1 MNDLP
6 VEPLSPEQQ
15 QKLLGQMYL
24 LMANQVKSYHKYRR
38 MGDNSSVPVELARE
52 LMESVEYTVNLVG
65 GAAAYPSLEDALHM
79 GQKLLE
85 SRTER
90 ARALFSLVEA
100 TAPKWQTEC
109 RWDALQYLGRYLDG
123 YDFLHMAHKGPEALF
138 YPILI
143 SPPEGIQGIDSCL
156 FYLNIL
162 WIENQIMASF
172 SDEALEQLWRSLPVD
187 TLNQCEQLLVNAIGK
202 AMLGANLEKLTFEP
216 EESLRLLALIKTVSK
231 ESLLCAAEG
240 LCQRLGLSGENARD
254 YVKAATALLAVWI
267 GHELGLEL

>member
-1 MNDLP
+1 VNNLP

-24 LMANQVKSYHKYRR
+24 LMAKQVKSYHKYRR

-65 GAAAYPSLEDALHM
+65 GASAHQSLEDALRM
-79 GQKLLE
+79 GQKVLE
-85 SRTER
+85 SRTEQ
-90 ARALFSLVEA
+90 ARSLFSLVEA

-109 RWDALQYLGRYLDG
+109 RWDALQYLGHYLAG

-172 SDEALEQLWRSLPVD
+172 SDEALEQLWRSLPAD
-187 TLNQCEQLLVNAIGK
+187 TLNQCEQLLVNALGK
-202 AMLGANLEKLTFEP
+202 AMLGADLEKLTFEP
-216 EESLRLLALIKTVSK
+216 EESLRLLALVKNATK
-231 ESLLCAAEG
+231 ESLLRAAEG
-240 LCQRLGLSGENARD
+240 LCQRLGLRDENARD
-254 YVKAATALLAVWI
+254 YAKAATALLAMWQ
-267 GHELGLEL
+267 GYEFC